1 MARLDVKYIAIDPY
15 YLNQTQTFI
24 GLNIEDCWL
33 QKYYFERW
41 LGREHSSGIS
51 TIYKIEII
59 QEKL

>member
-15 YLNQTQTFI
+15 YLDQKQTFI
-24 GLNIEDCWL
+24 GINIDDCWL
-33 QKYYFERW
+33 QKYHFERW

-51 TIYKIEII
+51 TIYKIDII